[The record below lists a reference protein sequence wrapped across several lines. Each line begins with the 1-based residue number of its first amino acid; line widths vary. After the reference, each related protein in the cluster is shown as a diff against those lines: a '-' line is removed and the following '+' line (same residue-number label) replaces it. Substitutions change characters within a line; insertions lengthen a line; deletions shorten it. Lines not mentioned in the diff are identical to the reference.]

1 MPEKISVSAS
11 AVVADGGPN
20 LNFSTVFELEAY
32 NKLRI
37 EVPNDPSVVVD
48 ADLGTGGATL
58 RLLMIVPSRP
68 NALLTMKVNG
78 AGAARALDRPVLI
91 TSSGVFGIIG
101 SITSLQFTNGSG
113 QVVTVDI
120 LSARDLTPASD

>member
-37 EVPNDPSVVVD
+37 DVPNDPKGAVD

-58 RLLMIVPSRP
+58 RLLMVVPDSP
-68 NALLTMKVNG
+68 HKKLTMKING
-78 AGAARALDRPVLI
+78 SGAARPVDRPVLI
-91 TSSGVFGIIG
+91 TSSGVFGVIG
-101 SITSLQFTNGSG
+101 SITSLQF
-113 QVVTVDI
+113 
-120 LSARDLTPASD
+120 